1 MWRFADL
8 REEYTR
14 GGLLESEAADDPFAQ
29 VHTWIGEAETAG
41 VAEWNAMALATSTLS
56 GIPSVRIV
64 LLKGID
70 TGFVFYT
77 NYESRKGQDLIA
89 NPHAALCL
97 YWKELERQIR
107 ITGRVERTSREESL
121 QYFHSR
127 PSGSQ
132 IGAWSSR
139 QSQPVES
146 RAVLEADFAKCSEE
160 FRAGDVP
167 LPDFWGGFR
176 LLPDAVEFWQG
187 RANRL
192 HDRLEYRRI
201 ASGWLRQRLSP

>member
-1 MWRFADL
+1 
-8 REEYTR
+8 
-14 GGLLESEAADDPFAQ
+14 
-29 VHTWIGEAETAG
+29 
-41 VAEWNAMALATSTLS
+41 MALATSTLS
-56 GIPSVRIV
+56 GIPSVRMV

-77 NYESRKGQDLIA
+77 NYESRKGQDLMA
-89 NPHAALCL
+89 NPNAALCL

-146 RAVLEADFAKCSEE
+146 RGVLEADFAKYSED
-160 FRAGDVP
+160 FRAGEVP

-176 LLPDAVEFWQG
+176 LVPDVVEFWQG
-187 RANRL
+187 RTNRL
-192 HDRLEYRRI
+192 HDRLEYRRTTT
-201 ASGWLRQRLSP
+201 GWHRQRLSP